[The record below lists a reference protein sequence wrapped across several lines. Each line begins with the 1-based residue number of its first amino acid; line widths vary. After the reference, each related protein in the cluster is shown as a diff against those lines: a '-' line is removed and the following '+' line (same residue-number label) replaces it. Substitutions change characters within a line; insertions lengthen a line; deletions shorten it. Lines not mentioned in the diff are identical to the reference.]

1 MSIIPSESAEL
12 LKALTRIAEA
22 LESLSGVGLNISTVL
37 QEFESA
43 KCDELARL
51 ATAAEKLTSSKG
63 GRRA

>member
-1 MSIIPSESAEL
+1 MGIIPSESAEL

-22 LESLSGVGLNISTVL
+22 LESLSRVGLHLSSVM
-37 QEFESA
+37 QDFDSA
-43 KCDELARL
+43 KVDELARL